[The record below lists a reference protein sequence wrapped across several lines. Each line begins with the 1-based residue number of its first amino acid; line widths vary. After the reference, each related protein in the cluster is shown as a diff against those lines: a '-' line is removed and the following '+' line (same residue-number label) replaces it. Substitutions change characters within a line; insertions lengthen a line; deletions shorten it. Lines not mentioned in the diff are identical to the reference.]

1 MTSQRALRRILQ
13 LFRLLS
19 NGLSR
24 ALFHLVK
31 YLPRLCLRFF
41 TAKSSTT
48 QCNFS
53 SMPPTGPRVSGERGH
68 LGLAGAPISAV
79 LDGENTSYVGLPQ
92 NHVSISLNNN
102 NSSGGASVSYPPMV
116 ATAVPTTEPYVRG
129 LALAPETRAEPFGA
143 TDIDRYTGKPFMCF
157 LFMSLNFAVD

>member
-92 NHVSISLNNN
+92 NHVSIPLNNI

>member
-1 MTSQRALRRILQ
+1 
-13 LFRLLS
+13 
-19 NGLSR
+19 
-24 ALFHLVK
+24 
-31 YLPRLCLRFF
+31 
-41 TAKSSTT
+41 
-48 QCNFS
+48 
-53 SMPPTGPRVSGERGH
+53 MPPTGPRVSGERGH

-92 NHVSISLNNN
+92 NHVSIPLNNI